1 MPRTRESA
9 GGNLIVNAKRS
20 LSVEGI
26 RIRKVVA
33 RHGEAVEL
41 VLAALAQEGA
51 REGAW
56 PN

>member
-1 MPRTRESA
+1 VEA
-9 GGNLIVNAKRS
+9 FVGNLTADAKRS

-33 RHGEAVEL
+33 RHGAAVEL
-41 VLAALAQEGA
+41 VLAALAHEGA

-56 PN
+56 LI

>member
-9 GGNLIVNAKRS
+9 GGNLVAHAKWS

-41 VLAALAQEGA
+41 VLATLAHEGA

-56 PN
+56 PI

>member
-1 MPRTRESA
+1 MPRRRESA

-20 LSVEGI
+20 LSVEDI

-41 VLAALAQEGA
+41 VLATLAQEGA

>member
-1 MPRTRESA
+1 MPRRRESA
-9 GGNLIVNAKRS
+9 GGNLIANAKRS

-26 RIRKVVA
+26 RVRKVVA

-41 VLAALAQEGA
+41 VLATLAHEGP

-56 PN
+56 LI

>member
-1 MPRTRESA
+1 MPRRRESA

-41 VLAALAQEGA
+41 VLATLAQEGA